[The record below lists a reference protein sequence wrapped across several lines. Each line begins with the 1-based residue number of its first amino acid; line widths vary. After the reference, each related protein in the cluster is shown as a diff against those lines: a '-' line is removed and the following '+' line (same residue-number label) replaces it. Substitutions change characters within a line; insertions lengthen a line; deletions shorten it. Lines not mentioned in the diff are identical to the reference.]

1 MTAAAAA
8 WMVVVLLVSSSSSAW
23 VGAAAQALVPGMMIF
38 GDSVVDAGNNNR
50 LPTLVRADF
59 PPYGRDFPATHA
71 PTGRFCNGK
80 LATDYTVDNLGLSTY
95 PPAYLGPEAQSDNR
109 SLLHG
114 ANFAS
119 GASGYLDA
127 TAALYGA
134 IPLSRQLDYFSEYKS
149 KVEAVAGGKKAA
161 ALTSESIYVV
171 SAGTS
176 DYVQN
181 YYVNPVLA
189 AAYTPEQ
196 FADVLMQ
203 PYTTFIEGLY
213 GLGARRIGVTS
224 LPPMGCLPASV
235 TLFGGGGGG
244 SGGGCVERLNNDS
257 RIFNSKLE
265 AASDAIRR
273 QHSDLKL
280 VVFDIYNPLFDLVNN
295 PTSAGF
301 FESRRA
307 CCGTGTIET
316 SVLCNQGAP
325 GTCANATGYVFWD
338 GFHPTDAANKVLAD
352 ALLLQGLQLI
362 S

>member
-1 MTAAAAA
+1 MQMQDMAASTVAL
-8 WMVVVLLVSSSSSAW
+8 VLLLVVWGAW
-23 VGAAAQALVPGMMIF
+23 GCAAQAMVPGVMIF

-50 LPTLVRADF
+50 LATLVRADF

-80 LATDYTVDNLGLSTY
+80 LATDYTVENLGLSSY
-95 PPAYLGPEAQSDNR
+95 PPAYLGEEAQSNNK

-134 IPLSRQLDYFSEYKS
+134 ISLGRQLDYFKEYQS
-149 KVEAVAGGKKAA
+149 KVAAVAGGARAA
-161 ALTSESIYVV
+161 KLTTDSIYVV

-181 YYVNPVLA
+181 YYVNPVLGA
-189 AAYTPEQ
+189 TYTPGQ
-196 FADVLMQ
+196 FADALMQ
-203 PYTTFIEGLY
+203 PFTSFLESLY

-224 LPPMGCLPASV
+224 LPPMGCLPASL
-235 TLFGGGGGG
+235 TLFGGGA
-244 SGGGCVERLNNDS
+244 GGGCVERLNNDS
-257 RIFNSKLE
+257 LVFNTKLQV
-265 AASDAIRR
+265 ASDAVRKR
-273 QHSDLKL
+273 HSDLKL
-280 VVFDIYNPLFDLVNN
+280 VVFDIYNPLLNLIRD

-301 FESRRA
+301 FEARRA

-316 SVLCNQGAP
+316 SVLCHQGAP